1 MGFDPWIRKIFWRRN
16 GNPLQYSCLE
26 NPMDGRAWW
35 AIVHGVAK
43 SRTRLSCPYF
53 ILFQCVGVRLV
64 NLGYSKDRTNRG
76 GLPLCFVIYVIKGD
90 RTMSLMSPA
99 MYYSSL
105 FWELSRMEEFRN
117 RRNIENR
124 CVLQS
129 QESPLPPDYTV
140 RM

>member
-1 MGFDPWIRKIFWRRN
+1 
-16 GNPLQYSCLE
+16 
-26 NPMDGRAWW
+26 MDGRAWW

-76 GLPLCFVIYVIKGD
+76 GLPLCFVICYVVIKGD
-90 RTMSLMSPA
+90 RAISLMSPA
-99 MYYSSL
+99 MHYSSL
-105 FWELSRMEEFRN
+105 FRELSRMEEFRN
-117 RRNIENR
+117 NESIENR
-124 CVLQS
+124 YALLS
-129 QESPLPPDYTV
+129 QEFLLPPDYSV